1 MSEMKVVG
9 DWMHRGVIVC
19 SPETPADDVA
29 ATMATRDI
37 SALVVVDADGY
48 AVGLISRTDLVNATF
63 VQPYLRHWRGLS
75 ARHLMSSPVISVRED
90 TPMEPAIALIRERK
104 IHRVVVT
111 VAEGGRER
119 PVGILSVSDVVARLG
134 RIDGLPDPIPP
145 MGDPLGGRS
154 R

>member
-1 MSEMKVVG
+1 MSDARVR
-9 DWMHRGVIVC
+9 DWMHVGVIVC
-19 SPETPADDVA
+19 SPDAPAAEVAGAMAAHDV
-29 ATMATRDI
+29 

-63 VQPYLRHWRGLS
+63 VQPYLHHWRGLS

-90 TPMEPAIALIRERK
+90 TAIEQAIALIRERR

-119 PVGILSVSDVVARLG
+119 PIGILSVTDVVGRLG
-134 RIDGLPDPIPP
+134 RIEEAQA
-145 MGDPLGGRS
+145 
-154 R
+154 